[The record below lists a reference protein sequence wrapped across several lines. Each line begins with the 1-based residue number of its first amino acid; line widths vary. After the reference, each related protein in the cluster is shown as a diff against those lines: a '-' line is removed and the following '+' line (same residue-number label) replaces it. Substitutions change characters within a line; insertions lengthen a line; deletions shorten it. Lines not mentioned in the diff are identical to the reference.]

1 MHGKRPFTPL
11 LFVIIF
17 CLFVTRA
24 EWIRRKKKTIYTDG
38 YGNKVLLYTTTAAA
52 AAAVTTTTTTN

>member
-1 MHGKRPFTPL
+1 MCDPGR
-11 LFVIIF
+11 VDQ
-17 CLFVTRA
+17 
-24 EWIRRKKKTIYTDG
+24 KKKKSIYTDG